1 MLRNMKKDPM
11 APSGLVINDPLY
23 KVSWNT
29 PQIIADLLKT
39 LLMARLRLITIGTG
53 PNSVYDW
60 VTLPSRCTHGLG
72 VAYLAS
78 KMLENNPELKS
89 MAPTILAACLLHDAG
104 SPSCSHL
111 SEKYLKK
118 LYGKNGETF
127 LPFMIDYFSRLSDPK
142 LRVKYILKSY
152 GIKVGTIMDFVS
164 GRNELG
170 KILHGSMDLDN
181 LDNIARFLS
190 CIDINPKHPR
200 FTGEDA
206 IKIASSFNWYSS
218 YVYDGWKLD
227 NSAEETVSKWL
238 DARKFVYDNIYSQSS
253 IIYTAMLR
261 RALYLADL
269 AGELDMLNFFTATDD
284 DGFHHLAFNCNI
296 ETSLL
301 AKAVIYRRFFEQIVD
316 MNFSAWPGKISQ
328 YAEDPLGDHVLA
340 DEVARHFSLKQYQI
354 CVMMT
359 KHNGIRKIN
368 LQYVKPVKSLP
379 EKADQYLFKVFVPQG
394 FSGELKSEI
403 ASYIET
409 KL

>member
-1 MLRNMKKDPM
+1 
-11 APSGLVINDPLY
+11 
-23 KVSWNT
+23 
-29 PQIIADLLKT
+29 
-39 LLMARLRLITIGTG
+39 
-53 PNSVYDW
+53 
-60 VTLPSRCTHGLG
+60 
-72 VAYLAS
+72 
-78 KMLENNPELKS
+78 
-89 MAPTILAACLLHDAG
+89 
-104 SPSCSHL
+104 
-111 SEKYLKK
+111 
-118 LYGKNGETF
+118 
-127 LPFMIDYFSRLSDPK
+127 
-142 LRVKYILKSY
+142 
-152 GIKVGTIMDFVS
+152 
-164 GRNELG
+164 
-170 KILHGSMDLDN
+170 
-181 LDNIARFLS
+181 
-190 CIDINPKHPR
+190 
-200 FTGEDA
+200 
-206 IKIASSFNWYSS
+206 
-218 YVYDGWKLD
+218 
-227 NSAEETVSKWL
+227 VSKWL